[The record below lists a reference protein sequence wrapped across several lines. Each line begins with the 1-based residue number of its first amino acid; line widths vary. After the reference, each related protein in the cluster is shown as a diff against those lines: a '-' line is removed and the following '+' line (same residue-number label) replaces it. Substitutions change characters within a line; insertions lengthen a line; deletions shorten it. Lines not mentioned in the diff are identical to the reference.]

1 MSHFLNRE
9 MLAPNVMTVSVDPRI
24 VAEFAAIDA
33 ADPGF
38 AAVSPNWQSDMVW
51 VSAANEET
59 FGVFQCAFDRL
70 ALAAHAKPYLD
81 LDRAARLYAGF
92 LVVRSRCAKPDF
104 HVDWVKTGNQAF
116 TAMTPVSGA
125 VPGFG
130 LLYEKLTGDI
140 GDYDYRTG
148 EAIMFGD
155 NFRHSTKP
163 GSSIAPV
170 VLLCFEFGTD
180 KMEYW
185 ERISRTVGHQ
195 TGLLKRPDGEFSR
208 STGAPSPAS

>member
-1 MSHFLNRE
+1 MPHFLNRE
-9 MLAPNVMTVSVDPRI
+9 LLAPNVLTVAVDPTV
-24 VAEFAAIDA
+24 VAEFAAIDR

-38 AAVSPNWQSDMVW
+38 AAVSPGWQSDMAW
-51 VSAANEET
+51 VSASNEET
-59 FGVFQCAFDRL
+59 FGVFQTAFDRL
-70 ALAAHAKPYLD
+70 ALAAHVEPYLD

-92 LVVRSRCAKPDF
+92 LVVRSRCAEPDF
-104 HVDWVKTGNQAF
+104 HIDWVKTGNQAF

-125 VPGFG
+125 APGFG

-140 GDYDYRTG
+140 GEYDYRPG
-148 EAIMFGD
+148 EAIVFGD

-163 GSSIAPV
+163 GSSSTPV

-185 ERISRTVGHQ
+185 DSISRTVGHQ
-195 TGLLKRPDGEFSR
+195 TGLLRRPDGEFNR
-208 STGAPSPAS
+208 SAGAPSPAY